1 MNTNDVINDFKVVG
15 NEFTVFVVGQT
26 YFYKRGHDYLSQ
38 YINKENWIASDK
50 VLENK
55 IKKLLSWIQKKT
67 PNISELIENLI
78 IKPCSLSEKVSIIDI
93 IICLSKLFS
102 ATEHVAAGPE
112 VIDPIIIEEGK
123 VKKNNLAQYVTMHE
137 KCRYRPTI
145 ILLLKDDGYDRAKSL
160 LSGCPNG
167 INIKMIKN
175 DGTSIHYKVIND
187 GAKNIGEFMDAYA
200 RQCFSTCSNTEHNIL
215 TSSEWSDNTTIS
227 KFSPTIFKI
236 RSTFLK
242 EHKLDAVENIEWLGN
257 QLDLFS
263 PRNAMDE
270 ILKKSFTCIS
280 KLFYVYCFDS
290 GGEQLNDAL
299 NLAND
304 LDNEI
309 LRAHVFRYSH
319 FFNCS
324 RQEKQDMLQKAE
336 NIFTQYNIAD
346 HAVYCRNNRL
356 IHQFSLDRI
365 SINDFCELEGKA
377 VFDTPGLVLM
387 AHIINNVGVAYLFE
401 HFIDNAMEEFNRGIE
416 YAKNNHIQNLALRS
430 NKIIAE
436 ALCLCEFN
444 EKEARNI
451 LRTIFGTPS
460 LGLKRMPFLTAQF
473 ALNVVASAFMSNPV
487 MAAQLLHDFKIL
499 ELVQSAFDTNI
510 MATGSM
516 IEQME
521 ILSIKYREFELLR
534 QLRLPNKRTPISG
547 VRLDFICEYG
557 LNPFFFNTW
566 L

>member
-1 MNTNDVINDFKVVG
+1 MNNDDVINDFKVVG

-26 YFYKRGHDYLSQ
+26 YFFKRGHNYLSQ

-50 VLENK
+50 ILENK
-55 IKKLLSWIQKKT
+55 IKKLLSWIHKKT
-67 PNISELIENLI
+67 PNLSELIENAT
-78 IKPCSLSEKVSIIDI
+78 KKVSIIDI
-93 IICLSKLFS
+93 IICLSKLFC

-123 VKKNNLAQYVTMHE
+123 IKKSNLAQYVTMHE
-137 KCRYRPTI
+137 KCRYRPTV
-145 ILLLKDDGYDRAKSL
+145 ILLLKDDGYDRAKTL

-167 INIKMIKN
+167 INIKMVHN

-187 GAKNIGEFMDAYA
+187 GARSIEEFMDAYA
-200 RQCFSTCSNTEHNIL
+200 RQCFSTCCNTEHNIL
-215 TSSEWSDNTTIS
+215 TSSEWSENTTIN

-236 RSTFLK
+236 RSIFIK
-242 EHKLDAVENIEWLGN
+242 EHKLDAVESIQWLSS
-257 QLDLFS
+257 QLELLL
-263 PRNAMDE
+263 PRNNMDE
-270 ILKKSFTCIS
+270 ILKKSFTCMS
-280 KLFYVYCFDS
+280 NLFQVYCYDR
-290 GGEQLNDAL
+290 GGNQLYDAL
-299 NLAND
+299 DLAND

-309 LRAHVFRYSH
+309 LKAHVFRYSH

-324 RQEKQDMLQKAE
+324 RQEKQDLLQEAE

-377 VFDTPGLVLM
+377 VYDTPGLVLM

-401 HFIDNAMEEFNRGIE
+401 HFIENAIEEFIRGID
-416 YAKNNHIQNLALRS
+416 YSKNNHIQNLALRS
-430 NKIIAE
+430 NKLIAE
-436 ALCLCEFN
+436 ALSFCDFN
-444 EKEARNI
+444 EKEARSI

-460 LGLKRMPFLTAQF
+460 LGLKRMPFLTAQY
-473 ALNVVASAFMSNPV
+473 ALNVIACAFISKPIIAS
-487 MAAQLLHDFKIL
+487 QLLHDFKIL
-499 ELVQSAFDTNI
+499 ELIQSAFDTNI
-510 MATGSM
+510 MGSGSM
-516 IEQME
+516 IKQME
-521 ILSIKYREFELLR
+521 ILSVKYHNFDLFG